1 MIVVI
6 KRTATPEQT
15 QEIVDK
21 IVAMGYAVNVSQGAE
36 RLIIGV
42 LGVRENK
49 DMLAAQ
55 LGGFAAVERVMP
67 VSKSYKLVSREGT
80 QADTVVRVGKG
91 VEIGGGLVHVIAG
104 PCTVE
109 GRDMLVETARWVKR
123 CGATLLRGGAYKPS
137 TSPYSFQGMGK
148 EGLEILAEAR
158 SETGLPIVTEVLDP
172 RDLALVDQYADVLQ
186 IGARNMQNFN
196 LLKELAKARKPVM
209 LKRGLSATVEEWL
222 LAAEYIYSG
231 GNHDVILCERGIRTF
246 ETATRNTLDLNAVP
260 LVKSLTHLPIIVDP
274 SHGTGKWDLVTPMAR
289 AGLAAGADGLM
300 IEVHPKPGDALKDGF
315 ESLTFESFAGLME
328 QVRPVARAVGRPVA
342 SDASITIEA

>member
-6 KRTATPEQT
+6 KPGASPQQT
-15 QEIVDK
+15 QEVIDK
-21 IVAMGYAVNVSQGAE
+21 IVAMGYSVNVSQGAE

-42 LGVRENK
+42 LGVRDNK
-49 DMLAAQ
+49 DVLAAQ
-55 LGGFAAVERVMP
+55 LGGFAGVDRVMP
-67 VSKSYKLVSREGT
+67 ISKSYKLVSREG
-80 QADTVVRVGKG
+80 AHGDTVVRVGTN
-91 VEIGGGLVHVIAG
+91 VEIGAGFVHVIAG

-109 GRDMLVETARWVKR
+109 GSEMLIETAHWVKR

-158 SETGLPIVTEVLDP
+158 AQTGLPIVTEVLDP
-172 RDLALVDQYADVLQ
+172 RDVALVEQFADVLQ

-196 LLKELAKARKPVM
+196 LLKELSKTRKPVM
-209 LKRGLSATVEEWL
+209 LKRGLSATIEEWL
-222 LAAEYIYSG
+222 LAAEYLYAG

-260 LVKSLTHLPIIVDP
+260 LVKSLTHLPIVVDP

-289 AGLAAGADGLM
+289 AGVAAGADAVM
-300 IEVHPKPGDALKDGF
+300 IEVHPRPGDALKDGF
-315 ESLTFESFAGLME
+315 ESLTFDNFANLMD
-328 QVRPVARAVGRPVA
+328 QVRPVARAVGRPLA
-342 SDASITIEA
+342 SDATLVIEA

>member
-6 KRTATPEQT
+6 KPGASTEQT
-15 QEIVDK
+15 QEVLDK
-21 IVAMGYAVNVSQGAE
+21 IAAMGYGANVSQGAE

-42 LGVRENK
+42 LGVREDK
-49 DMLAAQ
+49 DVLATQ
-55 LGGFAAVERVMP
+55 LAGFAAVERVMP
-67 VSKSYKLVSREGT
+67 ISKSYKLVSREG
-80 QADTVVRVGKG
+80 ARGDTVVRVGDG
-91 VEIGGGLVHVIAG
+91 VAIGGGLVHVIAG

-109 GRDMLVETARWVKR
+109 GHDMLVETAHWVKR

-137 TSPYSFQGMGK
+137 TSPYAFQGMGK

-158 SETGLPIVTEVLDP
+158 AQTGLPVVTEVLDP
-172 RDLALVDQYADVLQ
+172 RDVALVEQYADVLQ

-196 LLKELAKARKPVM
+196 LLKEVSKSRKPVM

-222 LAAEYIYSG
+222 LAAEYLYSG

-260 LVKSLTHLPIIVDP
+260 LVKALTHLPVVVDP

-289 AGLAAGADGLM
+289 AGVAAGADAIM
-300 IEVHPKPGDALKDGF
+300 IEVHPHPGEALKDGF
-315 ESLTFESFAGLME
+315 ESLTFDSFASLME
-328 QVRPVARAVGRPVA
+328 QVRPVARAVGRPIA
-342 SDASITIEA
+342 SDAAITVEA

>member
-1 MIVVI
+1 VIVVI
-6 KRTATPEQT
+6 KPSATPDQT
-15 QEIVDK
+15 KEVIDK

-55 LGGFAAVERVMP
+55 LGGFACVDRVMP
-67 VSKSYKLVSREGT
+67 ISKSYKLVSREGA
-80 QADTVVRVGKG
+80 QSDTVVRVGKS

-109 GRDMLVETARWVKR
+109 GRDMLIETAHWVKR

-158 SETGLPIVTEVLDP
+158 SQTGLPIVTEVLDP
-172 RDLALVDQYADVLQ
+172 RDVPLVDQYADVLQ
-186 IGARNMQNFN
+186 IGARNMQNFT
-196 LLKELAKARKPVM
+196 LLKELAKTRKPVM

-260 LVKSLTHLPIIVDP
+260 LVRSLTHLPIIVDP

-289 AGLAAGADGLM
+289 AAVAVGADGVM
-300 IEVHPKPGDALKDGF
+300 IEVHPHPGDALKDGF
-315 ESLTFESFAGLME
+315 ESLTFENFAGLMD
-328 QVRPVARAVGRPVA
+328 QVRPVALAVGRPLA
-342 SDASITIEA
+342 SHASITIEA

>member
-6 KRTATPEQT
+6 KRTATAEQT
-15 QEIVDK
+15 KEIVDK

-55 LGGFAAVERVMP
+55 LGGFSAVERVMP

-80 QADTVVRVGKG
+80 QTDTVVRAGQG

-109 GRDMLVETARWVKR
+109 GRDMLVETAHWVKR

-158 SETGLPIVTEVLDP
+158 AQTGLPIVTEVLDP
-172 RDLALVDQYADVLQ
+172 RDMELVHQYADVLQ

-196 LLKELAKARKPVM
+196 LLKEVAKARKPIM

-246 ETATRNTLDLNAVP
+246 ETATRNTLDLSAVP
-260 LVKSLTHLPIIVDP
+260 VIKSLTHLPIIVDP

-289 AGLAAGADGLM
+289 AGVAAGADGVM

-315 ESLTFESFAGLME
+315 ESLTFERFAALME

>member
-6 KRTATPEQT
+6 RRGASPQAA
-15 QEIVDK
+15 QEVVDK
-21 IVAMGYAVNVSQGAE
+21 IVAMGYGVNVSQGAE

-49 DMLAAQ
+49 EVLAAQ
-55 LGGFAAVERVMP
+55 LGGFSVVERVVP
-67 VSKSYKLVSREGT
+67 ISRSYKLVSREGAQT
-80 QADTVVRVGKG
+80 DTVVRVGQG
-91 VEIGGGLVHVIAG
+91 VEIGAGLVHVIAG

-109 GRDMLVETARWVKR
+109 GPQMLVETAHWVKR

-148 EGLEILAEAR
+148 EGLQILAGAR
-158 SETGLPIVTEVLDP
+158 AQTGLPVVTEVLDP
-172 RDLALVDQYADVLQ
+172 RDVPLVEAYADVLQ
-186 IGARNMQNFN
+186 IGARNMQNFQ
-196 LLKELAKARKPVM
+196 LLKELAKSRKPVM

-222 LAAEYIYSG
+222 LAAEYLYSG

-260 LVKSLTHLPIIVDP
+260 LVKSLTHLPVIVDP

-289 AGLAAGADGLM
+289 AAVAAGCDGIM
-300 IEVHPKPGDALKDGF
+300 IEVHPQPADALKDGF
-315 ESLTFESFAGLME
+315 ESLTFDNFSVMMD
-328 QVRPVARAVGRPVA
+328 QVRPVARAVGRPLA
-342 SDASITIEA
+342 SDASIAIEA

>member
-15 QEIVDK
+15 QDIVDK

-55 LGGFAAVERVMP
+55 LSGFAAVERVMP

-80 QADTVVRVGKG
+80 QTDTVVRVGQA

-109 GRDMLVETARWVKR
+109 GRDMLVETAHWVKR

-158 SETGLPIVTEVLDP
+158 AQTGLPIVTEVLDP
-172 RDLALVDQYADVLQ
+172 RDMEIVHQYADVLQ

-196 LLKELAKARKPVM
+196 LLKEVAKARKPVM
-209 LKRGLSATVEEWL
+209 LKRGLSATIEEWL

-246 ETATRNTLDLNAVP
+246 ETSTRNTLDLSAVP
-260 LVKSLTHLPIIVDP
+260 VVKTLTHLPIIVDP

-289 AGLAAGADGLM
+289 AGVAAGADGVM

-315 ESLTFESFAGLME
+315 ESLTFERFAAMME

>member
-6 KRTATPEQT
+6 KRGATAEEAKTVVE
-15 QEIVDK
+15 K
-21 IVAMGYAVNVSQGAE
+21 IKAMGFDVNVSQGAE

-49 DMLAAQ
+49 DVLAAQ
-55 LGGFAAVERVMP
+55 LGSLAGVERVMP
-67 VSKSYKLVSREGT
+67 ISKSFKLVSREGAH
-80 QADTVVRVGKG
+80 ADTVVKLSNG
-91 VEIGGGLVHVIAG
+91 VEIGGLAVHVMAG

-158 SETGLPIVTEVLDP
+158 SITGLPIITEVLDP
-172 RDLALVDQYADVLQ
+172 RDVPLVEQYADILQ

-196 LLKELAKARKPVM
+196 LLKECGKSRKPVM
-209 LKRGLSATVEEWL
+209 LKRGLSATIEEWL
-222 LAAEYIYSG
+222 LAAEYVYAG
-231 GNHDVILCERGIRTF
+231 GNHDVMLCERGIRTF
-246 ETATRNTLDLNAVP
+246 EPATRNTLDLNAVP
-260 LVKSLTHLPIIVDP
+260 LVKQLTHLPVIVDP

-289 AGLAAGADGLM
+289 AGVAAGADGLM
-300 IEVHPKPGDALKDGF
+300 IEVHPNPSEALKDGF
-315 ESLTFESFAGLME
+315 EWLTFDNFAAMMES
-328 QVRPVARAVGRPVA
+328 VRAVARAVGRPVA
-342 SDASITIEA
+342 SDAAAAV

>member
-80 QADTVVRVGKG
+80 QTDTVVRVGQG

-123 CGATLLRGGAYKPS
+123 CG
-137 TSPYSFQGMGK
+137 
-148 EGLEILAEAR
+148 
-158 SETGLPIVTEVLDP
+158 
-172 RDLALVDQYADVLQ
+172 
-186 IGARNMQNFN
+186 
-196 LLKELAKARKPVM
+196 
-209 LKRGLSATVEEWL
+209 
-222 LAAEYIYSG
+222 
-231 GNHDVILCERGIRTF
+231 
-246 ETATRNTLDLNAVP
+246 
-260 LVKSLTHLPIIVDP
+260 
-274 SHGTGKWDLVTPMAR
+274 
-289 AGLAAGADGLM
+289 
-300 IEVHPKPGDALKDGF
+300 
-315 ESLTFESFAGLME
+315 
-328 QVRPVARAVGRPVA
+328 RPV
-342 SDASITIEA
+342 SKFKEIW

>member
-6 KRTATPEQT
+6 KASATPQQA
-15 QEIVDK
+15 QEVVEK
-21 IVAMGYAVNVSQGAE
+21 ITAMGYGVNVSQGAE

-42 LGVRENK
+42 LGVRDDK

-55 LGGFAAVERVMP
+55 LGGFVAVERVMP
-67 VSKSYKLVSREGT
+67 ISKSYKLVSREGAQT
-80 QADTVVRVGKG
+80 DTVVRVGDR
-91 VEIGGGLVHVIAG
+91 VEIGGGLVHIIAG

-109 GRDMLVETARWVKR
+109 GHDMLVETARWVKR

-148 EGLEILAEAR
+148 EGLEILAQAKA
-158 SETGLPIVTEVLDP
+158 ETGLPIVTEVLDP
-172 RDLALVDQYADVLQ
+172 RDVPLVEQYADVLQ

-196 LLKELAKARKPVM
+196 LLKEAAKARKPVM

-246 ETATRNTLDLNAVP
+246 ETATRNTLDLAAVP
-260 LVKSLTHLPIIVDP
+260 LVKSLTHLPVIVDP
-274 SHGTGKWDLVTPMAR
+274 SHGTGKWELVTPMAR
-289 AGLAAGADGLM
+289 AGVAAGADGLM
-300 IEVHPKPGDALKDGF
+300 IEVHPRPGDALKDGF
-315 ESLTFESFAGLME
+315 ESLTFESFATLME
-328 QVRPVARAVGRPVA
+328 QVRPVARAVGKPVA
-342 SDASITIEA
+342 SDASIAVEA

>member
-80 QADTVVRVGKG
+80 QTDTVVRVGQA

-109 GRDMLVETARWVKR
+109 GRDMLVETAHWVKR

-158 SETGLPIVTEVLDP
+158 AQTGLPIVTEVLDP
-172 RDLALVDQYADVLQ
+172 RDMEIVHQYADVLQ

-196 LLKELAKARKPVM
+196 LLKEVAKARKPVM
-209 LKRGLSATVEEWL
+209 LKRGLSATIEEWL

-246 ETATRNTLDLNAVP
+246 ETSTRNTLDLSAVP
-260 LVKSLTHLPIIVDP
+260 VVKALTHLPIIVDP

-289 AGLAAGADGLM
+289 AGVAAGADGVM

-315 ESLTFESFAGLME
+315 ESLTFERFAAMME

>member
-6 KRTATPEQT
+6 KRNATPEQT
-15 QEIVDK
+15 QEIIDK
-21 IVAMGYAVNVSQGAE
+21 IVAMGFGVNVSQGAE

-55 LGGFAAVERVMP
+55 LGGFEIVERVMP
-67 VSKSYKLVSREGT
+67 ISKSYKLVSREGA
-80 QADTVVRVGKG
+80 QGDTIVRVGKG
-91 VEIGGGLVHVIAG
+91 VEIGGASVHVIAG

-109 GRDMLVETARWVKR
+109 GRDMIVETAQWVKR
-123 CGATLLRGGAYKPS
+123 CGATMLRGGAYKPS

-148 EGLEILAEAR
+148 DGLEILAEAR
-158 SETGLPIVTEVLDP
+158 ANTGLPIVTEVLDP
-172 RDLALVDQYADVLQ
+172 RDVALVEEYADVMQ

-196 LLKELAKARKPVM
+196 LLKEIAKSRKPVM

-222 LAAEYIYSG
+222 LAAEYLYAG
-231 GNHDVILCERGIRTF
+231 GNHQVILCERGIRTF

-260 LVKSLTHLPIIVDP
+260 LVKMLTHLPVIVDP

-289 AGLAAGADGLM
+289 AAVAAGADGLM
-300 IEVHPKPGDALKDGF
+300 IEVHPHPEDALKDGF
-315 ESLTFESFAGLME
+315 ESLTFENFARMME
-328 QVRPVARAVGRPVA
+328 QVRPVARAVGRAVA
-342 SDASITIEA
+342 SDEALAAKA

>member
-80 QADTVVRVGKG
+80 QTDTVVRVGQA

-109 GRDMLVETARWVKR
+109 GRDMLVETAHWVKR

-158 SETGLPIVTEVLDP
+158 AQTGLPIVTEVLDP
-172 RDLALVDQYADVLQ
+172 RDMEIVHQYADVLQ

-196 LLKELAKARKPVM
+196 LLKEVAKARKPVM
-209 LKRGLSATVEEWL
+209 LKRGLSATIEEWL

-246 ETATRNTLDLNAVP
+246 ETSTRNTLDLSAVP
-260 LVKSLTHLPIIVDP
+260 VVKALTHLPIIVDP

-289 AGLAAGADGLM
+289 AGVAAGADGVM

-315 ESLTFESFAGLME
+315 ESLTFERFAVMME

>member
-6 KRTATPEQT
+6 KRSATAEQA
-15 QEIVDK
+15 QEIIDK
-21 IVAMGYAVNVSQGAE
+21 ITAMGYGVNVSQGAE

-42 LGVRENK
+42 LGVRSDK

-55 LGGFAAVERVMP
+55 LGGFAAVDRVMP
-67 VSKSYKLVSREGT
+67 ISKSYKLVSREGVT
-80 QADTVVRVGKG
+80 TDTVVRVGDS

-109 GRDMLVETARWVKR
+109 GRDMLVETAHWVKR

-148 EGLEILAEAR
+148 EGLEILAQAR
-158 SETGLPIVTEVLDP
+158 AETGLPIVTEVLDP
-172 RDLALVDQYADVLQ
+172 RDVPLVEQYADVLQ
-186 IGARNMQNFN
+186 IGARNMQNFT
-196 LLKELAKARKPVM
+196 LLKELAKTRKPVM

-222 LAAEYIYSG
+222 LAAEYHYPG

-260 LVKSLTHLPIIVDP
+260 LVKSLTHLPVIVDP

-289 AGLAAGADGLM
+289 AGVAAGADGLM
-300 IEVHPKPGDALKDGF
+300 IEVHPHPEDALKDGF
-315 ESLTFESFAGLME
+315 ESLTFENFATLME
-328 QVRPVARAVGRPVA
+328 QVSSVARAVGKPVA
-342 SDASITIEA
+342 SDASIAIEA

>member
-80 QADTVVRVGKG
+80 QTDTVVRVGQG

-158 SETGLPIVTEVLDP
+158 AETGLPIVTELLDP
-172 RDLALVDQYADVLQ
+172 RDMALVHEYADVLQ

-196 LLKELAKARKPVM
+196 LLKEVAKARKPVM
-209 LKRGLSATVEEWL
+209 LKRGLSATIEEWL

-246 ETATRNTLDLNAVP
+246 ETATRNTLDLAAVP
-260 LVKSLTHLPIIVDP
+260 VVKTLTHLPIIVDP

-289 AGLAAGADGLM
+289 AGVAAGADGVM

-315 ESLTFESFAGLME
+315 ESLTFERFAALME

>member
-6 KRTATPEQT
+6 KAGASPQQA
-15 QEIVDK
+15 QEVIDK
-21 IVAMGYAVNVSQGAE
+21 IVAMGYSVNVSQGAE

-42 LGVRENK
+42 LGVRDNK
-49 DMLAAQ
+49 DVLAAQ
-55 LGGFAAVERVMP
+55 LGGFAGVERVMP
-67 VSKSYKLVSREGT
+67 ISKSYKLVSREGAPT
-80 QADTVVRVGKG
+80 DTIVRINDK
-91 VEIGGGLVHVIAG
+91 VEIGAGLVHVIAG

-109 GRDMLVETARWVKR
+109 GSEMLIETAHWVKR

-158 SETGLPIVTEVLDP
+158 AQTGLPIVTEVLDP
-172 RDLALVDQYADVLQ
+172 RDVPLVERFADILQ

-196 LLKELAKARKPVM
+196 LLKELAKTRKPVM
-209 LKRGLSATVEEWL
+209 LKRGLSATIEEWL
-222 LAAEYIYSG
+222 LAAEYLYAG

-260 LVKSLTHLPIIVDP
+260 LVKSLTHLPIVVDP

-289 AGLAAGADGLM
+289 AGVAAGADAIM
-300 IEVHPKPGDALKDGF
+300 IEVHPRPGDALKDGF
-315 ESLTFESFAGLME
+315 ESLTFDNFATLMD
-328 QVRPVARAVGRPVA
+328 QVRPIARAVGRPVA
-342 SDASITIEA
+342 SDATLVIEA

>member
-6 KRTATPEQT
+6 KTSATKEQA
-15 QEIVDK
+15 QEVVDK
-21 IVAMGYAVNVSQGAE
+21 IVAMGYSVNVSQGAE

-49 DMLAAQ
+49 DVLAAQ
-55 LGGFAAVERVMP
+55 LGGLAAVDRVMP
-67 VSKSYKLVSREGT
+67 ISKSYKLVSREGAHGDT
-80 QADTVVRVGKG
+80 IVKVGAD
-91 VEIGGGLVHVIAG
+91 VEIGAGLVHVIAG

-109 GRDMLVETARWVKR
+109 GSEMLIATAHWVKG

-158 SETGLPIVTEVLDP
+158 AQTGLPIVTEVLDP
-172 RDLALVDQYADVLQ
+172 RDVDLVEQYADVLQ

-196 LLKELAKARKPVM
+196 LLKELAKTRKPVM

-222 LAAEYIYSG
+222 LAAEYLYAG

-260 LVKSLTHLPIIVDP
+260 LVKSLTHLPVVVDP

-289 AGLAAGADGLM
+289 AAVAAGADAIM
-300 IEVHPKPGDALKDGF
+300 IEVHPRPADALKDGF
-315 ESLTFESFAGLME
+315 ESLTFESFASLME
-328 QVRPVARAVGRPVA
+328 GLRPVARAVGRPLA
-342 SDASITIEA
+342 SDATLVIEA